1 MNDMGCKNLSGI
13 KSMYVYS
20 LACVSLK
27 GGESECFRIECMVR
41 QRCMMFPWLFNVFT
55 DGMKKEGKIGIRFLE
70 EVVDIFRGEKFELL
84 GLTEKKLKGNGEVSW
99 YGVNGIIACIQEMER
114 SREGVTIMS
123 HDLWQSAAIDFG
135 CISSRIHW
143 IKFKFSRVKLCVVG
157 KIYAG
162 ILIDSP

>member
-13 KSMYVYS
+13 KSMYVNS

-70 EVVDIFRGEKFELL
+70 EVEGWIFPDLL
-84 GLTEKKLKGNGEVSW
+84 YAEDLTFV
-99 YGVNGIIACIQEMER
+99 R
-114 SREGVTIMS
+114 
-123 HDLWQSAAIDFG
+123 
-135 CISSRIHW
+135 
-143 IKFKFSRVKLCVVG
+143 
-157 KIYAG
+157 
-162 ILIDSP
+162 